1 MFCGHIHSVAAQQVF
16 IVVYVKHDVQ
26 FVKAGFKEHHICL
39 LFCFIESKVIR
50 NVGEEV

>member
-1 MFCGHIHSVAAQQVF
+1 MFCGHIPSVAAEQVF
-16 IVVYVKHDVQ
+16 IIVYVKCDVQ

-39 LFCFIESKVIR
+39 LFCFTYSKVIR